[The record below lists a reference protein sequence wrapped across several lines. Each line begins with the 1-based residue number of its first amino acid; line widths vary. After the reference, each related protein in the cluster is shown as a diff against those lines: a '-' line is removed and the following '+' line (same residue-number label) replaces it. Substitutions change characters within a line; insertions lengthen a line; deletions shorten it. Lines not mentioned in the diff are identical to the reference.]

1 MPTLT
6 APKSLQLKARDWQ
19 SVVRSDSFSDPMR
32 LVHLAMRLEEM
43 DADRI
48 RGELVKA
55 RRRAYEDEITIQARR
70 IGCSARRGNLRAG
83 PSLTELNEM
92 SRADGESVV
101 NTYNVDLAAAI
112 ANIRS
117 EVPTANRHV
126 YAKRLADWEGKRNKW
141 KSAQIAEFTEGTAR
155 AMAQR
160 DFVRF
165 NDVQGVAVLK
175 PETAAEPICQG
186 WINRGEVPIA
196 EAVANPPPYHQN
208 CPHYFNV
215 IPNKVSP
222 GECAELW
229 VGEG

>member
-6 APKSLQLKARDWQ
+6 QPDPAQLKARDWE

-70 IGCSARRGNLRAG
+70 IGCPNGRGNLRAG
-83 PSLTELNEM
+83 PSLSEMNEE
-92 SRADGESVV
+92 SKADGVSIV
-101 NTYNVDLAAAI
+101 NTYNFDLAAAV
-112 ANIRS
+112 ANIQA
-117 EVPTANRHV
+117 EVPTASRNTYV
-126 YAKRLADWEGKRNKW
+126 KRLMAWEGKRNKW

-155 AMAQR
+155 ARAQR
-160 DFVRF
+160 DFVAF
-165 NDVQGVAVLK
+165 NDVQGVAVLM
-175 PETAAEPICQG
+175 PQTAAEPICQG
-186 WINRGEVPIA
+186 WINRGEVPIE

-208 CPHYFNV
+208 CPHFFNV